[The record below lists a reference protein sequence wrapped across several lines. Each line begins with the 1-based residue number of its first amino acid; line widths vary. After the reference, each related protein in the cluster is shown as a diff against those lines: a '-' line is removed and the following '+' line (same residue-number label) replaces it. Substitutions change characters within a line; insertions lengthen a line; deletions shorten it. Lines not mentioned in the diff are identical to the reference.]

1 MSVGHSGYSTETY
14 ERERTNLTH
23 CELLRDSIKG
33 AQISVAD
40 TVIADCTRREEVDSL
55 LLDKAL
61 DFLAGNIERNDSEYA
76 GHLQEDITR
85 SLSQLK
91 ENLSRLNDLTR
102 EGRDSDDEADMFD
115 DLFTD
120 LWEQLKIDIE
130 SCIGRGSELR
140 DAKNTP
146 CIPLKER
153 IESIFEEAESGD
165 SFTFN
170 EKTIREKY
178 DEYGDTISVYPECLH
193 ILRTQLS
200 SRMQKDM
207 DDILDSVMTAMK
219 DKFGFILGNT
229 GKLSGKFGCE
239 DHEILGRL
247 IAHIKENNYAERGPT
262 ILHGLELLDG
272 WRLSYRS
279 FAQHRIREALNC
291 LDRFDKSN
299 QSQEVPH
306 DAPGIMDMLKKF
318 HGSLMIF
325 RGQGYEHRQ
334 KYRVQVLHED
344 YF

>member
-1 MSVGHSGYSTETY
+1 M
-14 ERERTNLTH
+14 
-23 CELLRDSIKG
+23 RDSIKG

-178 DEYGDTISVYPECLH
+178 DEYGD
-193 ILRTQLS
+193 
-200 SRMQKDM
+200 
-207 DDILDSVMTAMK
+207 DDK
-219 DKFGFILGNT
+219 
-229 GKLSGKFGCE
+229 
-239 DHEILGRL
+239 RL
-247 IAHIKENNYAERGPT
+247 PGMPAHIAHAVKLTNAERYGR
-262 ILHGLELLDG
+262 H
-272 WRLSYRS
+272 S
-279 FAQHRIREALNC
+279 
-291 LDRFDKSN
+291 
-299 QSQEVPH
+299 
-306 DAPGIMDMLKKF
+306 
-318 HGSLMIF
+318 
-325 RGQGYEHRQ
+325 
-334 KYRVQVLHED
+334 
-344 YF
+344 